1 MSDFNSSGGVGV
13 MGVLTPMNTEDTYS
27 VTDPTYG
34 IDGLRNIDKISDLD
48 TITVERRRA
57 GMLVGVDGGT
67 SYYKLKNITWDLTIN
82 DWEPFTLTQEV
93 NYADK
98 ETPLG
103 DIDNTN
109 KNFTLQ
115 NTPTLNSEHVYLNG
129 LLMEESYDYTI
140 GTNIISFID
149 PPWLGSRLKCSYRH

>member
-57 GMLVGVDGGT
+57 GMLVGVGGGS
-67 SYYKLKNITWDLTIN
+67 SYYKLKNVDWDLTID

-93 NYADK
+93 NYTDK
-98 ETPLG
+98 ETPFG
-103 DIDNTN
+103 DINSTN
-109 KNFTLQ
+109 KIFRLQ
-115 NTPTLNSEHVYLNG
+115 NTPTTNSEHVYLNG
-129 LLMEESYDYTI
+129 LLQDELYDYTMS
-140 GTNIISFID
+140 GNTISFINT
-149 PPWLGSRLKCSYRH
+149 PWSGSRLKCSYRY